1 MLSHFLYIYPL
12 PSHTW
17 CMHAGYASCWFSSAQ
32 ISFDTGWAALHG
44 LKLCYDDWFGWDSFW
59 GVMLQMNSSP
69 LLTFIRWHASRWN
82 TVYVAW
88 ISVFFDRSLVR
99 SKYGTPLDHHV
110 VALVSRSDSGDLKCK
125 AMLWYMLQSWATN
138 WSLHLLFHVL
148 LFVVCETLLHHY
160 C

>member
-69 LLTFIRWHASRWN
+69 LLTSIRWHASRWN
-82 TVYVAW
+82 TVYAGW
-88 ISVFFDRSLVR
+88 TSVFFDRSLVR
-99 SKYGTPLDHHV
+99 SKWNITRSPCCGFCFTLRFRWLETYAMMYAQILDDEL
-110 VALVSRSDSGDLKCK
+110 ALAFAVSC
-125 AMLWYMLQSWATN
+125 WTTN
-138 WSLHLLFHVL
+138 WV
-148 LFVVCETLLHHY
+148 FVVCETLLHR
-160 C
+160 